1 MKFAEIANITIIQ
14 IYTEGIIDFLYFFF
28 SLKIWLK
35 LQFLLSAESK
45 ILNVD
50 NFLKKMIGSI
60 IPSMG
65 FNNKARYT

>member
-1 MKFAEIANITIIQ
+1 MKFAEITNITIIQ
-14 IYTEGIIDFLYFFF
+14 IYTEVIIDFLKKKF

-60 IPSMG
+60 IPSIR
-65 FNNKARYT
+65 FNKYIYK